1 MYLLYLFK
9 QVVSNPLFKLPLLIL
24 LKVKIKK

>member
-24 LKVKIKK
+24 FN